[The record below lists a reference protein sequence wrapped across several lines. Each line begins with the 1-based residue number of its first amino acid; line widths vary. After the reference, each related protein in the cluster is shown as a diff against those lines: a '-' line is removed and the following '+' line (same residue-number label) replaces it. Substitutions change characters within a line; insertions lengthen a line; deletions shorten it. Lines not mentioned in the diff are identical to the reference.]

1 MKFLDAI
8 PYDIVVFALV
18 SVLLGYRLWRVL
30 GRRVGVSEAPAPR
43 VVPVARPE
51 AVVAVPTA
59 EPVATHEIPAPGTRV
74 GQVLATIAT
83 MEPGFVPERFLRG
96 VETVF
101 RSVVL
106 AFATG
111 DRDKLRATLT
121 PGAFEAFVSALEARQ
136 AAGEVLQVEIVAV
149 QSLAIQDAAIETPGT
164 GPQDTGPQDTGPRI
178 DMKRGMIEVLIVSRQ
193 ISLLRDRDAQPL
205 VGTEAVTEF
214 SDLWRF
220 ERVFGMQTGGAS
232 WRLAATR
239 AA

>member
-1 MKFLDAI
+1 VA
-8 PYDIVVFALV
+8 
-18 SVLLGYRLWRVL
+18 
-30 GRRVGVSEAPAPR
+30 APA
-43 VVPVARPE
+43 
-51 AVVAVPTA
+51 A

-83 MEPGFVPERFLRG
+83 LEPGFVPERFLRG

-149 QSLAIQDAAIETPGT
+149 QSLAIQDAAIEMPGT
-164 GPQDTGPQDTGPRI
+164 GTQDTGPRT
-178 DMKRGMIEVLIVSRQ
+178 DVKRGMIEVLIVSRQ